1 MATFTEDFTR
11 MREDFDQSHQDRQ
24 EFVQG
29 IIDDEVEDCKNRQ
42 EFCQQVRD
50 DVAEMRQENRSFMN
64 TVLKPFAADLKAGG
78 AIFRGG
84 RMA

>member
-11 MREDFDQSHQDRQ
+11 MRQEFDDSFQERQ

-42 EFCQQVRD
+42 KFCQEVRD
-50 DVAEMRQENRSFMN
+50 DVAAMRQENRSFMD

-84 RMA
+84 PMA

>member
-24 EFVQG
+24 EFC
-29 IIDDEVEDCKNRQ
+29 E
-42 EFCQQVRD
+42 QVRD
-50 DVAEMRQENRSFMN
+50 DVATMRQENRSFMN
-64 TVLKPFAADLKAGG
+64 TVLKPFAGDLKAGG

>member
-24 EFVQG
+24 EFC
-29 IIDDEVEDCKNRQ
+29 E
-42 EFCQQVRD
+42 QVRD

-84 RMA
+84 HMA